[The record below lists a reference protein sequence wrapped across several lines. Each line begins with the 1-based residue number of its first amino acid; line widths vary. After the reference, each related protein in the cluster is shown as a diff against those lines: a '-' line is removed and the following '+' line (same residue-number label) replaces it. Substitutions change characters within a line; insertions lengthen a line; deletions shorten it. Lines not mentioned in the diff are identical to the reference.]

1 MGDTLL
7 KTRDSGSRT
16 HRFRIAALVVPV
28 AFGAVDAAAQA
39 PAPTPPAPATA
50 DAASDAAAA
59 ADAPA
64 PIADPKSFDLELR
77 TMEEDVNALKEQVF
91 RSKAILLLLKE
102 IVIQGSSG
110 GSRATIFH
118 VDKLGASYRIESV
131 SYYLDGQSR
140 FSQADNNGDLNASKE
155 LEVWDGAIPP
165 GTHTLS
171 ATIKVRGDGMG
182 LFSYVENYTFTVQ
195 ASDNFEAEE
204 GKACQV
210 RTLVGQKK
218 GIARSFTER
227 VNVTFETRCDPLE
240 AGAP

>member
-7 KTRDSGSRT
+7 KTCDSGSRKPWA
-16 HRFRIAALVVPV
+16 RIAALVLPI
-28 AFGAVDAAAQA
+28 AFGATAAAQEKA
-39 PAPTPPAPATA
+39 PSAPVPATA
-50 DAASDAAAA
+50 DATADAAPPADAAA
-59 ADAPA
+59 PVT
-64 PIADPKSFDLELR
+64 DPQSFDLELR

-102 IVIQGSSG
+102 IVVQGSAG

-118 VDKLGASYRIESV
+118 VNKLGASYKIESV
-131 SYYLDGQSR
+131 AYYLDGQGR
-140 FSQADNNGDLNASKE
+140 YSQTDENGNLNTTKE

-171 ATIKVRGDGMG
+171 ATIKIRGDGMG
-182 LFSYVENYTFTVQ
+182 LFSYVEDYTFTVQ
-195 ASDNFEAEE
+195 ASDSFEAEE

-210 RTLVGQKK
+210 RTLIGQKK
-218 GIARSFTER
+218 GITRSFTER

>member
-16 HRFRIAALVVPV
+16 HRARLAALVVPM
-28 AFGAVDAAAQA
+28 AFAAVDAAAQEPVSSSA
-39 PAPTPPAPATA
+39 SPATA
-50 DAASDAAAA
+50 DAASDAPATPDAAA
-59 ADAPA
+59 T
-64 PIADPKSFDLELR
+64 IADPKSLDLELR
-77 TMEEDVNALKEQVF
+77 TMEEDVNGLKEQVF

-102 IVIQGSSG
+102 IVIQGSMG
-110 GSRATIFH
+110 GSRATIWH
-118 VDKLGASYRIESV
+118 VDELGAAYKIESV

-140 FSQADNNGDLNASKE
+140 FSQTDSNGDLNSTKE

-165 GTHTLS
+165 GPHTLS

-182 LFSYVENYTFTVQ
+182 LFSYVEDYTFTVQ

-204 GKACQV
+204 GKACQI

>member
-1 MGDTLL
+1 ML
-7 KTRDSGSRT
+7 
-16 HRFRIAALVVPV
+16 I

-50 DAASDAAAA
+50 DAASTAPS
-59 ADAPA
+59 DAPA
-64 PIADPKSFDLELR
+64 VTADPQSFDLELR

-91 RSKAILLLLKE
+91 RSKAILQLLKE
-102 IVIQGSSG
+102 IVAQGSST
-110 GSRATIFH
+110 GSRATIWH
-118 VDKLGASYRIESV
+118 VNKLGAAYRIESV
-131 SYYLDGQSR
+131 SYYLDGQGR
-140 FSQADNNGDLNASKE
+140 FSQTDTNGDLNSTKE

-165 GTHTLS
+165 GSHTLS

-204 GKACQV
+204 GKSCQV
-210 RTLVGQKK
+210 RTLVGQRK

>member
-7 KTRDSGSRT
+7 KTRDSGSRN
-16 HRFRIAALVVPV
+16 HRFRIAALVLPV

-39 PAPTPPAPATA
+39 PASTPPAPATA
-50 DAASDAAAA
+50 DAASDAAAPS
-59 ADAPA
+59 DAPA
-64 PIADPKSFDLELR
+64 VADPQSFDLELR

-91 RSKAILLLLKE
+91 RSKAILMLLKE
-102 IVIQGSSG
+102 IVVQGSAG

-118 VDKLGASYRIESV
+118 VNKLGASYKIESV
-131 SYYLDGQSR
+131 SYYLDGQGR
-140 FSQADNNGDLNASKE
+140 FSQTDQNGDLNATKE

-171 ATIKVRGDGMG
+171 ATIKIRGDGMG
-182 LFSYVENYTFTVQ
+182 LFSYVEDYTFSVQ
-195 ASDNFEAEE
+195 ASDSFDAEE

-210 RTLVGQKK
+210 RTLIGQKK
-218 GIARSFTER
+218 GITRSFTER

-240 AGAP
+240 VGAP

>member
-16 HRFRIAALVVPV
+16 HRARIAALVVPI
-28 AFGAVDAAAQA
+28 AFAAAAAAAQE
-39 PAPTPPAPATA
+39 PAPPATA
-50 DAASDAAAA
+50 DAASDAAAPS
-59 ADAPA
+59 DAPA

-102 IVIQGSSG
+102 IVVQGSAG

-118 VDKLGASYRIESV
+118 VNKLGASYKIESV
-131 SYYLDGQSR
+131 SYYLDGQGR
-140 FSQADNNGDLNASKE
+140 FSQTDENGNLNVTKE

-171 ATIKVRGDGMG
+171 ATIKIRGDGMG
-182 LFSYVENYTFTVQ
+182 IFSYVENYTFTVQ
-195 ASDNFEAEE
+195 ASDSFEAEE

-218 GIARSFTER
+218 GITRSFTER

>member
-16 HRFRIAALVVPV
+16 HQARIAALVVAV
-28 AFGAVDAAAQA
+28 AFGAVDAAAQE
-39 PAPTPPAPATA
+39 PAPPAAPATA
-50 DAASDAAAA
+50 DAASDAPPP
-59 ADAPA
+59 ADAP
-64 PIADPKSFDLELR
+64 PTSIADPKSLDLELR

-102 IVIQGSSG
+102 IVMQGSMG

-118 VDKLGASYRIESV
+118 VDELGASYKIESV

-140 FSQADNNGDLNASKE
+140 FSQNDNNGDLNSTKE
-155 LEVWDGAIPP
+155 IEVWDGAIPP
-165 GTHTLS
+165 GPHTLS

-182 LFSYVENYTFTVQ
+182 LFSYVEDYTFTVQ
-195 ASDNFEAEE
+195 ASDTFEAEE
-204 GKACQV
+204 GKACQI

>member
-1 MGDTLL
+1 MGDTPL
-7 KTRDSGSRT
+7 KTCDSGSRA
-16 HRFRIAALVVPV
+16 HRARIAALVVPI
-28 AFGAVDAAAQA
+28 AFGAASAVAQE
-39 PAPTPPAPATA
+39 PAPPAPATA
-50 DAASDAAAA
+50 DAASDAAAP

-64 PIADPKSFDLELR
+64 PTADPKSFDLELR

-102 IVIQGSSG
+102 IVVQGSAG

-118 VDKLGASYRIESV
+118 VNKLGASYKIESV
-131 SYYLDGQSR
+131 SYYLDGQGR
-140 FSQADNNGDLNASKE
+140 FSQTDENGNLNATKE

-171 ATIKVRGDGMG
+171 ATIKIRGDGMG

-195 ASDNFEAEE
+195 ASDSFEAEE

-218 GIARSFTER
+218 GITRSFTER